1 MTNPALE
8 IIPAYDSDEREL
20 LALEESWADYH
31 RGLRT
36 GVRARVKSGAA
47 SFRGSSL
54 VQVSAGLG
62 VHREEF
68 QAGDKVALIDALRVA
83 CDENVPLPYWLADGI
98 RQALEELHAKPAE
111 TLHSVF
117 GMKDRYP
124 ISDKKPRKARL
135 DLETRRQLYMRVS
148 LLIARD
154 KMGKVAAIKQAIKG
168 LPIQSRMAF
177 DWYNEMD
184 AKQQKHLR
192 AWRGVRL
199 HKLR

>member
-8 IIPAYDSDEREL
+8 IIPAYDSDEQEL

-47 SFRGSSL
+47 SFRGGTL

-68 QAGDKVALIDALRVA
+68 QTGDRAALIDALRLA

-98 RQALEELHAKPAE
+98 RQALEELHADPAE

-124 ISDKKPRKARL
+124 ISDKKARKARL
-135 DLETRRQLYMRVS
+135 DLETKRKLYMRAS
-148 LLIARD
+148 LLVARD
-154 KMGKVAAIKQAIKG
+154 NIAKVAAIRQAIEG
-168 LPIQSRMAF
+168 LPIQFRTAF
-177 DWYNEMD
+177 KWFNEMD
-184 AKQQKHLR
+184 TKQQKHLR

>member
-20 LALEESWADYH
+20 LVLEESWADYH

-47 SFRGSSL
+47 SFRGGSL

-62 VHREEF
+62 VHRQEF
-68 QAGDKVALIDALRVA
+68 QAGDRAALIDALRLA

-98 RQALEELHAKPAE
+98 RQALEDLHAKPAE

-117 GMKDRYP
+117 GMQDRYP
-124 ISDKKPRKARL
+124 TSDKKARKGRI
-135 DLETRRQLYMRVS
+135 DLETKRKLYMRAS
-148 LLIARD
+148 LLIERD
-154 KMGKVAAIKQAIKG
+154 KMGKVAALKQVIKD
-168 LPIQSRMAF
+168 LPIQARIAF
-177 DWYNEMD
+177 KWFNEMD

>member
-1 MTNPALE
+1 MTDPWLE

-47 SFRGSSL
+47 SFRGGSL

-68 QAGDKVALIDALRVA
+68 QAGDRAALIDALRLA

-98 RQALEELHAKPAE
+98 RQALDYLHATPAE

-117 GMKDRYP
+117 DMQKRYP
-124 ISDKKPRKARL
+124 TSKKKAKKGRL
-135 DLETRRQLYMRVS
+135 DLETRRKLYMRAS
-148 LLIARD
+148 LLIARNKID
-154 KMGKVAAIKQAIKG
+154 KGAAIKQAIKD
-168 LPIQSRMAF
+168 LPIQFRTAF
-177 DWYNEMD
+177 KWFNQMD
-184 AKQQKHLR
+184 AKQQTHLR